1 MTLFRRILVLVS
13 IAALAAAVPIGI
25 ALAADSRLD
34 LADDHIEKA
43 IALVNAS
50 QNPNAQN
57 PDRPFGGHDE
67 KAIKLLEAAHEEIA
81 KAKAYADDP
90 KNWASGSGAVNA
102 AAGVLDDSL
111 SVSEP

>member
-1 MTLFRRILVLVS
+1 MTLFRRITVLV
-13 IAALAAAVPIGI
+13 IAVTLAAAVPIGI

-57 PDRPFGGHDE
+57 PDRPFGGHDD
-67 KAIKLLEAAHEEIA
+67 KALKLLEAAREEIA

-90 KNWASGSGAVNA
+90 KNWASASGAA
-102 AAGVLDDSL
+102 TATAEALHDSS
-111 SVSEP
+111 SVSRP

>member
-1 MTLFRRILVLVS
+1 MTLFRRIVFLVS
-13 IAALAAAVPIGI
+13 VAALAVAVPIGI

-50 QNPNAQN
+50 QNPNAKD

-67 KAIKLLEAAHEEIA
+67 KAMKLLEAAREEIA

-90 KNWASGSGAVNA
+90 KNWATGLGAA
-102 AAGVLDDSL
+102 SA
-111 SVSEP
+111 VSEP